1 MFMMI
6 SKGLIKKGGS
16 APKMFNSYPKQ
27 DVLIYFLK
35 TEGESKKCNRQKKL
49 HITKKRQLMKK

>member
-1 MFMMI
+1 MMI